1 MEQKQGQ
8 KVMNDNTE
16 AIIAKFDVLI
26 QLLHE
31 TRNTRGDIDG
41 RGVSIAITHVE
52 TALLWFEDATK
63 AEEPSATN

>member
-1 MEQKQGQ
+1 MATKGQ
-8 KVMNDNTE
+8 KVMSKITE
-16 AIIAKFDVLI
+16 DIVTKFDVLI

-52 TALLWFEDATK
+52 TALLWFEDAAK
-63 AEEPSATN
+63 VEEQSEVP

>member
-1 MEQKQGQ
+1 
-8 KVMNDNTE
+8 MNKSTE
-16 AIIAKFDVLI
+16 DIIAKFDVLI

-52 TALLWFEDATK
+52 TALLWFEDASK
-63 AEEPSATN
+63 VEELSAEN